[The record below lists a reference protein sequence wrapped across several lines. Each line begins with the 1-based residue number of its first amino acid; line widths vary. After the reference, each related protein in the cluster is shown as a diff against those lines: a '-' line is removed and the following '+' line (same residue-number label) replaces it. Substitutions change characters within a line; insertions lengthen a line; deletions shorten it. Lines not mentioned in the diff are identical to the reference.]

1 MIEAVS
7 LLSLSLVGRFL
18 TLKNKDGKENSV
30 FPLVMC
36 LILKQQKVRK
46 HK

>member
-1 MIEAVS
+1 MLEAVS

-18 TLKNKDGKENSV
+18 TLKKKDGKEKSV

-36 LILKQQKVRK
+36 LILKQQKVNK